1 MNIKRYI
8 AKDMM
13 EATRKI
19 REELGPDAVIL
30 HNKLIR
36 KKGLGRFF
44 SQPMVEVV
52 VAYEPRGREPAV
64 VRLSGEA
71 QPAPEKKAAI
81 PAGGD
86 REQKIREL
94 NGKISDLQAM
104 IGDPAEREAPAP
116 AARPPISAAFAPASL
131 AEAKDPVVDTLADE
145 LVGMELLEDMAFSL
159 SRKAKRIAK
168 TRNADT
174 GEAIK
179 QVVAELLGT
188 PEPIKAQRFERTVVI
203 LFGPTGVGKTTSLI
217 KLAAHYTLE
226 RKLRVGLINTDTYR
240 LAAHEQLKAYADII
254 GSPLSAVYAPEEI
267 VQALAEHEDKDIVFI
282 DTAGKK
288 PGDLQHQA
296 DIEKLVRLS
305 GAGEV
310 YLVIAAPTSPRACR
324 EIIKSYSCLRDYK
337 LLVTKTDETDSTATI
352 LNTKWLSGRP
362 LSYVATGQN
371 VPDDIR
377 VADVAEIVRRT
388 FGEESACLN
397 RLAN

>member
-36 KKGLGRFF
+36 KKGLARFF
-44 SQPMVEVV
+44 SPPMVEVV

-64 VRLSGEA
+64 VRLSGGA
-71 QPAPEKKAAI
+71 QPAPKKPVI
-81 PAGGD
+81 STGGD

-104 IGDPAEREAPAP
+104 IGNQTEREAPAP
-116 AARPPISAAFAPASL
+116 ETRPSISAVYSPVSL
-131 AEAKDPVVDTLADE
+131 AETKDPAVDALAGE
-145 LVGMELLEDMAFSL
+145 LVGMEMLEDMALSL
-159 SRKAKRIAK
+159 SRKARRSAK
-168 TRNADT
+168 TRGTDNC
-174 GEAIK
+174 EALK
-179 QVVAELLGT
+179 QVVAELLGE
-188 PEPIKAQRFERTVVI
+188 PEPIRLRRFERTVVI

-217 KLAAHYTLE
+217 KLAAHYTLDE
-226 RKLRVGLINTDTYR
+226 KLRVGLINTDTYR
-240 LAAHEQLKAYADII
+240 LAAQEQLKAYANII
-254 GSPLSAVYAPEEI
+254 GTPLSAVYAPEEI
-267 VQALAEHEDKDIVFI
+267 VQALAEHQDKDIVFI

-305 GAGEV
+305 GASEV
-310 YLVIAAPTSPRACR
+310 FLVMAAPTSPSACR
-324 EIIKSYSCLRDYK
+324 EIIKNYSCLRDYK
-337 LLVTKTDETDSTATI
+337 LLVTKTDEIDSTTMI

-371 VPDDIR
+371 VPDDIQ
-377 VADVAEIVRRT
+377 VADVDNIVRRT
-388 FGEESACLN
+388 FREDGTCMN